1 LPALEVIEPLLRFV
15 HSDHDAR
22 AERGSRRCSLQAKAE
37 ASAEFEQAARSTSLG
52 RTVERGPVVW
62 ALIESLERRAD
73 TEGRRS

>member
-1 LPALEVIEPLLRFV
+1 MRQPHAK
-15 HSDHDAR
+15 
-22 AERGSRRCSLQAKAE
+22 AEAE